1 MEVGVDLSV
10 PLAVV
15 TPTLDAA
22 VLQALATTTSW
33 SSGAQ
38 VHRSAGT
45 GSADGV
51 RKVLI
56 RLVGQGIVQAQ
67 DQPPATLYRLNRDH
81 VAAEAIVALVRLRQV
96 IINRITAEITV
107 WEPPLL
113 HASLFGSFA
122 RGGADSSSDIDLLL
136 IPAGE
141 DASGPGTEEATA
153 RLEKDVYAWTGNRA
167 HIVTPTL
174 DVVASMVAAGDPLVE
189 SWRADQV
196 HLAGARLSEI
206 LRRAS

>member
-1 MEVGVDLSV
+1 VDLSV
-10 PLAVV
+10 PLGVV

-22 VLQALATTTSW
+22 VLQALAATTSW

-38 VHRSAGT
+38 VHRAAGR
-45 GSADGV
+45 GSVDGV

-81 VAAEAIVALVRLRQV
+81 VAAEAIVALTRLRQV
-96 IINRITAEITV
+96 IIDRIVSEVSA
-107 WEPPLL
+107 WNPPLL

-122 RGGADSSSDIDLLL
+122 RGEADSRSDIDILL
-136 IPAGE
+136 IPEAGE
-141 DASGPGTEEATA
+141 DAAGSGAEEEAA
-153 RLEKDVYAWTGNRA
+153 RLAKDVYAWTGNRA

-174 DVVASMVAAGDPLVE
+174 EAVASMVAAGDPLVE
-189 SWRADQV
+189 SWRVEQI
-196 HLAGARLSEI
+196 HLAGVRLSEV
-206 LRRAS
+206 LRSAT

>member
-1 MEVGVDLSV
+1 VVDLTV
-10 PLAVV
+10 PLTVV

-22 VLQALATTTSW
+22 VLQALAATTSW
-33 SSGAQ
+33 ASGAQ
-38 VHRSAGT
+38 VHRTAGT

-56 RLVGQGIVQAQ
+56 RLAGQGIVHAQ

-81 VAAEAIVALVRLRQV
+81 VAAGAVVALTRLRQV
-96 IINRITAEITV
+96 IIDRITAEIAA
-107 WEPPLL
+107 WDPPLL

-122 RGGADSSSDIDLLL
+122 RGDADSDSDIDLLL
-136 IPAGE
+136 IPTGE
-141 DASGPGTEEATA
+141 DAAGSGLEEATA
-153 RLEKDVYAWTGNRA
+153 RLAKDVYAWTGNRA

-174 DVVASMVAAGDPLVE
+174 TVVAAMLAAGDPLVE
-189 SWRADQV
+189 SWRVEQV
-196 HLAGARLSEI
+196 HLAGARLSDV